1 MAKLRTTERARLP
14 DTAFAYVDS
23 KGRRR
28 LPINDAPHV
37 RNALARFE
45 RVAFEDDASRERARK
60 RLLNAAR
67 KFGIVP
73 VGFIT
78 GQLQAERT
86 RRGGPADPS
95 TLPTGRVTLFMT
107 DIEGSTALT
116 ARLGR
121 RYAGLLNEVRGA
133 IRSAVKRAGGVEV
146 DTRADEAF
154 AVFSEPASAVEA
166 AVALQL
172 ALAGRTWPLDVQCR
186 VRVGIHSGRPTLT
199 ESGYIGLSVHT
210 AARICWAAN
219 GDQIV
224 VSGQAK
230 TAAGASLPKGV
241 RLRSLGRHRLPGLD
255 DPEQLFQVHAEGL
268 PVMFP
273 SLRTGADPETPSGGG
288 A

>member
-95 TLPTGRVTLFMT
+95 MLPTGRVTLLMT

-116 ARLGR
+116 SRLGR
-121 RYAGLLNEVRGA
+121 RYAGLLNEVRGT

-199 ESGYIGLSVHT
+199 DTGYVGIAVNT
-210 AARICWAAN
+210 VARVCNA
-219 GDQIV
+219 GHGGQIL
-224 VSGQAK
+224 VSGS
-230 TAAGASLPKGV
+230 TLAAIADAVPLGVTFASLGSF
-241 RLRSLGRHRLPGLD
+241 RLR
-255 DPEQLFQVHAEGL
+255 GL
-268 PVMFP
+268 PRAVPLHQVGAKGLAAKFP
-273 SLRTGADPETPSGGG
+273 ALRTGSF
-288 A
+288 